1 MRFYRRGIVLCAAAL
16 ATLMPALAGQADAP
30 AERPSAVTQET
41 IDQLRNQLV
50 AVEARVKE
58 LEEKLARQNPGAQN
72 PGAVV
77 APQTPGEAPVARA
90 AATPIIEAPPNPG
103 AQETHDPHD
112 HMDLPGGGPALKF
125 RGFFD
130 FNFGIGRDAN
140 PLIFPLNAP
149 AHNTFQSGE
158 FDLFMT
164 SKLSDRISFIGE
176 IVIGS
181 DPTNEWG
188 IDIERLQLTY
198 KASRYFEISG
208 GRYHTSIGYYNTAF
222 HHGTWFQTA
231 TGRPFMYFFEDSGGI
246 LPVHSVGVTTTGLV
260 PGTDKLGLH
269 WVAEVGNGRSSSRWA
284 SPVQNFLSDKNHKN
298 FNLAAYI
305 APEWLP
311 GLQVGG
317 SYYRDRMVP
326 PGLSPVEQHIESLYA
341 VYITP
346 RWESLTEGV
355 LLSNRTDGQSKVYRT
370 PLAYTQLSRKFDN
383 FRPYFRYQYVNS
395 PSNDPVNIY
404 TGRYKGPSV
413 GVRMDFTNYAAFKIQ
428 YNRLEQLNVA
438 PLNGVDFQL
447 AFTF

>member
-1 MRFYRRGIVLCAAAL
+1 MRFYRREIVLCAAAL
-16 ATLMPALAGQADAP
+16 ATFMPALARQAEGP
-30 AERPSAVTQET
+30 VERPAAVTQET

-50 AVEARVKE
+50 AVEARIKE
-58 LEEKLARQNPGAQN
+58 LEDRLAQQNRQNRQQN
-72 PGAVV
+72 PATEM
-77 APQTPGEAPVARA
+77 ALQATGEATSASAPVV
-90 AATPIIEAPPNPG
+90 EAPPHPG
-103 AQETHDPHD
+103 PQEMHDPHD

-125 RGFFD
+125 RGFLD
-130 FNFGIGRDAN
+130 FNFGIGRAAN

-164 SKLSDRISFIGE
+164 SKLSDSISFVGE
-176 IVIGS
+176 VVIGS

-231 TGRPFMYFFEDSGGI
+231 TGRPFMYFFEDNGGI

-269 WVAEVGNGRSSSRWA
+269 WVAEVGNGRSSSPQA
-284 SPVQNFLSDKNHKN
+284 SPVQNFLSDRNHKN

-305 APEWLP
+305 TPEWLS
-311 GLQVGG
+311 GLQLGG
-317 SYYRDRMVP
+317 SYYRDRMAP
-326 PGLSPVEQHIESLYA
+326 PGISPVEQQIESLYA

-355 LLSNRTDGQSKVYRT
+355 LLNNRISGQSKTYRT
-370 PLAYTQLSRKFDN
+370 PLAYTQISRKFGN
-383 FRPYFRYQYVNS
+383 FRPYVRYQYVNS
-395 PSNDPVNIY
+395 PNNDPVNIY

-428 YNRLEQLNVA
+428 YNRLEQLNVL